1 MNQKF
6 KGIWYLINII
16 NILDLYQIKSFK
28 NIFSFYLPLENG
40 TISIL
45 NAVGIGDRYQPQC
58 GHAYPKFPST
68 NKGIWSVYFPDE
80 ISNYYML
87 SNGTDYDYYSAVYYC
102 KDSEVGP
109 IEEDGLILTRYK
121 HPSFSQVTILI

>member
-1 MNQKF
+1 MS
-6 KGIWYLINII
+6 
-16 NILDLYQIKSFK
+16 LY
-28 NIFSFYLPLENG
+28 LENG

-45 NAVGIGDRYQPQC
+45 NAVGIGDTYQPQC
-58 GHAYPKFPST
+58 GHAYPKYPSS

-80 ISNYYML
+80 LSSYFIL

-102 KDSEVGP
+102 KDSDVGP

-121 HPSFSQVTILI
+121 HPSFSQVTIFVWFMNENIPVLLVSINIIAMLDIN